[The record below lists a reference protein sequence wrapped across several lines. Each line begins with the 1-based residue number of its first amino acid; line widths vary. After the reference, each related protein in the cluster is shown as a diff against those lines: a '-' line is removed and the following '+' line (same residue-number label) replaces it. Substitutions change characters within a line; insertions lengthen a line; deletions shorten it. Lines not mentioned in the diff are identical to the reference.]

1 MKSNEVTR
9 RGSQRK
15 KFSRAEVNAV
25 NKKSAPKP
33 EEVFISQIDIE
44 TPEEKAMRERLR
56 KRALEEAKLRAE
68 ALNHKFIVGKKYFIG
83 EEGKFKPLYQ
93 ADFTFI
99 YEGKQGKHHV
109 FRHFKGNWSRTYTDP
124 QLIGKFIKEVEE

>member
-15 KFSRAEVNAV
+15 KFSQAEVMRL
-25 NKKSAPKP
+25 NKKPAPSP
-33 EEVFISQIDIE
+33 EEIFEDIE

-109 FRHFKGNWSRTYTDP
+109 FRHFKGNWTRTYTDP
-124 QLIGKFIKEVEE
+124 QLIGKFIKEVKE